1 MTVDAEAGPPFKIG
15 TGPDPGRLGYLLE
28 GQLFTKGV
36 IPAGAGSY
44 PDRGAVGQFYLGDV
58 FCELETVGP
67 LVTLQPGEL
76 ATHREVW
83 QIEGCDDSDAAVA
96 RLTEGRR

>member
-1 MTVDAEAGPPFKIG
+1 
-15 TGPDPGRLGYLLE
+15 
-28 GQLFTKGV
+28 
-36 IPAGAGSY
+36 
-44 PDRGAVGQFYLGDV
+44 VGQFYLGDA
-58 FCELETVGP
+58 FCELETLGP
-67 LVTLQPGEL
+67 LDTLQPGEL